1 MSAYDPEHFLGYP
14 GMVWYSNVTPTRG
27 AELRVGDWL
36 DSLDH
41 CGART
46 IGRITDAANG
56 YRTVWFSNVEGDS
69 ETVRDDVMY
78 DVVDPASVVAPD
90 GTPIR

>member
-1 MSAYDPEHFLGYP
+1 MSDYAPDHLIGHP
-14 GMVWYSNVTPTRG
+14 GMVWYSKATPTRG
-27 AELRVGDWL
+27 DKLKVGDWL

-46 IGRITDAANG
+46 IQHITDAVGG
-56 YRTVWFSNVEGDS
+56 YRTAWFSDIEGDS

-78 DVVDPASVVAPD
+78 DVVDPASVCAPD

>member
-1 MSAYDPEHFLGYP
+1 MNAYDPEHLIGHP
-14 GMVWYSNVTPTRG
+14 GMVWYSNATPTRG
-27 AELRVGDWL
+27 DQLQVGTWL

-46 IGRITDAANG
+46 IRRVTDAGGG
-56 YRTVWFSNVEGDS
+56 YRTVWFSDIDDDS
-69 ETVRDDVMY
+69 EVVRDDVLY
-78 DVVDPASVVAPD
+78 DVVDPNSVVAPD

>member
-14 GMVWYSNVTPTRG
+14 GMVWYSTVTPTRG
-27 AELRVGDWL
+27 DGLRVGDWL

-46 IGRITDAANG
+46 IRNITDASGG
-56 YRTVWFSNVEGDS
+56 YRTVRFSDVEGDS
-69 ETVRDDVMY
+69 ETIRDDVLY
-78 DVVDPASVVAPD
+78 DVVDPTSVVAPD